1 MPRTM
6 EVVPTNATLGAIVR
20 GVELGCVDKQ
30 TFTAIETAWHKY
42 AVLIFEEQTLTDDQH
57 LAFSRRFGRLERGLM
72 MSSKRLLAHLSNVT
86 RDGSIADP
94 TSLQVRFNKG
104 NEHWHTDSSYKR
116 VGAKASLLY
125 ARSVPDTGGETEWAD
140 MREAYDALDNKMQ
153 TWLEDKMAV
162 HSYRYSHAWH
172 GGLELLGEDDLAR
185 LPPVEHPV
193 VKIHPATGRKI
204 LFVGRH
210 ASHLLGEDIDASR
223 AMLKRLTEEACQAP
237 RTFKHRW
244 REGDLAIWDNRC
256 VLHRGHPW
264 PMDQVRDMV
273 RSTVAG
279 DDLDNEWAEVC

>member
-1 MPRTM
+1 M
-6 EVVPTNATLGAIVR
+6 EVIPTSATLGAIVR
-20 GVELGCVDKQ
+20 GVQLGCVDEK
-30 TFTAIETAWHKY
+30 TFAAIETAWHKY
-42 AVLIFEEQTLTDDQH
+42 AVLVFEEQNLTDDQH
-57 LAFSRRFGRLERGLM
+57 LAFGRRFGRLERGLM
-72 MSSKRLLAHLSNVT
+72 MSSKRLLAHLSNVI

-104 NEHWHTDSSYKR
+104 NEQWHTDSSYKR

-153 TWLEDKMAV
+153 AWLEDKTAV
-162 HSYRYSHAWH
+162 HSYRYSHTWH

-193 VKIHPATGRKI
+193 VKIHPATGRKN

-210 ASHLLGEDIDASR
+210 ASHLLGEDIDESR
-223 AMLKRLTEEACQAP
+223 ALLKRLTEEACQAP

-264 PMDQVRDMV
+264 PMDQARDMV

-279 DDLDNEWAEVC
+279 DDLGNEWAEVS

>member
-1 MPRTM
+1 M
-6 EVVPTNATLGAIVR
+6 EVIPTNATLGAIVR
-20 GVELGCVDKQ
+20 GVELGCVDEKI
-30 TFTAIETAWHKY
+30 FTAIETAWHKY
-42 AVLIFEEQTLTDDQH
+42 AVLVFEEQTLTDDQH

-72 MSSKRLLAHLSNVT
+72 MSSKRLLAHLSTVT

-104 NEHWHTDSSYKR
+104 NEQWHTDSSYKR

-153 TWLEDKMAV
+153 AWLEDKMAV
-162 HSYRYSHAWH
+162 HSYRYSHTWH

-210 ASHLLGEDIDASR
+210 ASHLLGEDIDESR
-223 AMLKRLTEEACQAP
+223 ALLKRLTEEACQAP

-264 PMDQVRDMV
+264 PMDQARDMV

-279 DDLDNEWAEVC
+279 DDLDNEWAEVS